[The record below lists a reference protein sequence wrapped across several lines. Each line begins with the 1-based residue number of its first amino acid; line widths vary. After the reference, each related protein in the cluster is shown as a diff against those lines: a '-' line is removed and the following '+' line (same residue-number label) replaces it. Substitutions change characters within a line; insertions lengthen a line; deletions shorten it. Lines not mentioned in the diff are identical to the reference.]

1 MGLLVLS
8 RIKIGLEIAL
18 GASGWA
24 VGDMIA
30 AALVPTHPVIGLA
43 IELVCSVGFVFLG
56 DLILQNVLD
65 VTQVAFDLS

>member
-1 MGLLVLS
+1 
-8 RIKIGLEIAL
+8 
-18 GASGWA
+18 
-24 VGDMIA
+24 MIA
-30 AALVPTHPVIGLA
+30 AALVPTHPVISLA